1 MSATVPLPLS
11 DHRRRLLD
19 AMAACV
25 ATQGYPDTT
34 IADIAA
40 QARVS
45 KRTFYEHFDGKA
57 DCLVAL
63 YRTASAQALEVLRQ
77 ALDSARPWQEQVEQ
91 AIGAYLGA
99 LAANPV
105 LLRTLFIEILGLG
118 EVGLRARR
126 EVVRDIADFIVR
138 TVSQADGGAVVPLK
152 PHLHQTAVGVVGA
165 INELVLEA
173 IEHDRVD
180 RLQDIAAPTAR
191 WVRALFEARHP
202 NPPAE

>member
-1 MSATVPLPLS
+1 MSASAPLPLS

-25 ATQGYPDTT
+25 ASKGYPETT

-63 YRTASAQALEVLRQ
+63 YRTASAHALDVLRQ
-77 ALDSARPWQEQVEQ
+77 AIDPARPWQEQVEQ
-91 AIGAYLGA
+91 AIGAYLAA

-118 EVGLRARR
+118 EAGLRARR
-126 EVVRDIADFIVR
+126 EVMQDIAEFIAR
-138 TVSQADGGAVVPLK
+138 TVAGSSTGPVVALR
-152 PHLHQTAVGVVGA
+152 PHLHQTAMGVVGA

-173 IEHDRVD
+173 IEQDRVD
-180 RLQDIAAPTAR
+180 RLAELTAPTAR
-191 WVRALFEARHP
+191 WVRLLFEAERP
-202 NPPAE
+202 LE

>member
-1 MSATVPLPLS
+1 MAPMSATAPLPLS

-25 ATQGYPDTT
+25 AIQGYPDTT

-45 KRTFYEHFDGKA
+45 KRTFYEHFGSKA

-63 YRTASAQALEVLRQ
+63 YRTASAQALDVLRQ
-77 ALDSARPWQEQVEQ
+77 AIDPARPWQEQVEQ
-91 AIGAYLGA
+91 ALGAYLQV

-118 EVGLRARR
+118 EIGLKARR
-126 EVVRDIADFIVR
+126 EVVRDIADFIAR
-138 TVSQADGGAVVPLK
+138 TVAGSGDAAVVTPW

-173 IEHDRVD
+173 IENDRVD
-180 RLQDIAAPTAR
+180 RLPELTTATAR
-191 WVRALFEARHP
+191 WVRALFEAVR
-202 NPPAE
+202 PAG